1 MSSAP
6 RSASIEAASS
16 TTWPATCSTRSC
28 GRWAGRQRITSFLR
42 NDATPELPAF
52 ADNTVAVLEY
62 ERAHSLMVD
71 IAAME
76 PRPMARRYEVY
87 GTLGS
92 AIITEPFEPA
102 RQVRLVLEE
111 ATGEY
116 AAGEHVIEVPL
127 QSRQDLYD
135 RELEAF
141 LAVAQRRQEPD
152 RSLDAREPCAGDVA
166 ALCRYPGVSSIDK

>member
-1 MSSAP
+1 
-6 RSASIEAASS
+6 
-16 TTWPATCSTRSC
+16 
-28 GRWAGRQRITSFLR
+28 
-42 NDATPELPAF
+42 
-52 ADNTVAVLEY
+52 
-62 ERAHSLMVD
+62 
-71 IAAME
+71 
-76 PRPMARRYEVY
+76 MARRYEVY

-102 RQVRLVLEE
+102 RQIRLVLEE

-141 LAVAQRRQEPD
+141 LAVSAATGGAGQIA
-152 RSLDAREPCAGDVA
+152 DAREPCAGDVA
-166 ALCRYPGVSSIDK
+166 ALCRYPGVSSMRQITLSRPAALTMLFALSNCDWHVVGRQVIGGVKKSLSTPIPMNSSAR